1 MSWTGFKKAFNRA
14 GAQVIMKT
22 NKTAEGSTDLEFD
35 LQEKNFNRFSKL
47 TNDINTLLSYVIENY
62 TNLIEIQLNMA
73 KTIDSYYGDF
83 SLQMGVDKKLEPSGG
98 GVGTGSTNSVHSD
111 YESVSGISNG
121 NGNGV
126 VHKPINNR
134 DGISLEYLKI
144 VNEIKEEVLPQIL
157 EPFQITVLDPMS
169 DIKNYNEEIDKL
181 IKKRG
186 RKKIDYDLINFK
198 LKKLQNEKEQLE
210 FDIQQLV
217 TINTNSE
224 ELGKKQLLL
233 NKNKEKLSKL
243 LVQFTEIESIYFDIN
258 SKLKIEI
265 DKFISLRLSIIDPS
279 FEGYIKIQLKLF
291 NDCFEK
297 FEKLINNNLI
307 KDYSYSIKID
317 ALSREEYKNGKIDE
331 SLDNILLKMKS
342 LDINNI

>member
-1 MSWTGFKKAFNRA
+1 MSWTGLKKAFNRA

-22 NKTAEGSTDLEFD
+22 NKTAEESTDYEFD
-35 LQEKNFNRFSKL
+35 IQEKNFNKFSKL
-47 TNDINTLLSYVIENY
+47 TNDINNLLNYVIENY

-83 SLQMGVDKKLEPSGG
+83 SLDMGIDKKIEPSGG
-98 GVGTGSTNSVHSD
+98 SSGLNSIYSEF
-111 YESVSGISNG
+111 ESVNGISSG
-121 NGNGV
+121 NGFI
-126 VHKPINNR
+126 HKPINNR

-144 VNEIKEEVLPQIL
+144 INEIKEEVLPQIL
-157 EPFQITVLDPMS
+157 EPFQITILNPMN

-198 LKKLQNEKEQLE
+198 LKKLTTEKDQLE
-210 FDIQQLV
+210 FEIQQLI
-217 TINTNSE
+217 TINTNNE
-224 ELGKKQLLL
+224 ELGKKQILL
-233 NKNKEKLSKL
+233 NKNKEKLNKIL
-243 LVQFTEIESIYFDIN
+243 IQFKEIELIYFDIN
-258 SKLKIEI
+258 TKLKIEI
-265 DKFISLRLSIIDPS
+265 NKFISLRLSIIDPS
-279 FEGYIKIQLKLF
+279 FESYIKLQLKLF
-291 NDCFEK
+291 NDCFSK

-307 KDYSYSIKID
+307 KDYNYSIKID
-317 ALSREEYKNGKIDE
+317 SLSREEYKNGKIDE